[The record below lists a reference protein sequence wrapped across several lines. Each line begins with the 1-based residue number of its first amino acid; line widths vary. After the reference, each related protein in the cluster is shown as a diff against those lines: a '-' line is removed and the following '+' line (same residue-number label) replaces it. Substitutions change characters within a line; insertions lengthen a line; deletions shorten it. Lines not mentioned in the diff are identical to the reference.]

1 MGQNKGTSIPRR
13 GNSSDEDVEVLSPG
27 KELTWVTVDEGTY
40 LSANNLSLKGSFL
53 CRIIGPICS

>member
-53 CRIIGPICS
+53 